1 MIPLNENIIIAV
13 IMGIGLSA
21 ACGFRVFIPMLIMG
35 IVAKTGHIRLT
46 ENFAW
51 IASKP
56 AIIAFATASIL
67 EISAY
72 YIPWLDNA
80 MDSIST
86 PVAVIAGTV
95 LTSSVILDISPFF
108 RWSLAIIAGGGAAGV
123 VQASTML
130 ARAASSAITAGL
142 GNFFISTIELLLSLI
157 ISLLA
162 IFLPVL
168 SLIFLI
174 LILYKISTTVCKK
187 KSLASGSP
195 NE

>member
-1 MIPLNENIIIAV
+1 MIPLNENIITAV

-21 ACGFRVFIPMLIMG
+21 ACGFRVFIPMLIIG
-35 IVAKTGHIRLT
+35 IAAKTGHIRLT

-51 IASKP
+51 IASEP

-80 MDSIST
+80 MDSISA

-108 RWSLAIIAGGGAAGV
+108 RWTLAIIAGGGAAGV

-130 ARAASSAITAGL
+130 IRAASSAITAGL

-174 LILYKISTTVCKK
+174 LILYKISTTVWKK
-187 KSLASGSP
+187 KSLASSSP